1 MLASILIPLLVIASI
16 WLGRTAWLWA
26 NDMDQRGKQRL
37 SLVFRLVAVVIGT
50 WWLLP
55 AGIVIL
61 KLFILREDP

>member
-1 MLASILIPLLVIASI
+1 MLASILVPLLVIASI

-26 NDMDQRGKQRL
+26 NDMDLRGKQRL
-37 SLVFRLVAVVIGT
+37 SLVFRLVAVVIGA

>member
-1 MLASILIPLLVIASI
+1 VLASVLVPLVVIASI
-16 WLGRTAWLWA
+16 WLGCTAWLWA

-55 AGIVIL
+55 AGVVIL
-61 KLFILREDP
+61 KLFILKEDP

>member
-1 MLASILIPLLVIASI
+1 MLASILVPLLVIASI

-37 SLVFRLVAVVIGT
+37 SLVFRLVAVVIGA

>member
-1 MLASILIPLLVIASI
+1 MLASILVPLLVIASI

>member
-1 MLASILIPLLVIASI
+1 MLASVLVPLVVIASI

-26 NDMDQRGKQRL
+26 NDMDQRGKQKL
-37 SLVFRLVAVVIGT
+37 SLVFRLVAVVIGA

>member
-1 MLASILIPLLVIASI
+1 MLASILVPLLVIASI

-26 NDMDQRGKQRL
+26 NDMDQRGKHRL
-37 SLVFRLVAVVIGT
+37 SLVFRLVAVVIGA

>member
-1 MLASILIPLLVIASI
+1 MLASILIPLLVFASI

-37 SLVFRLVAVVIGT
+37 SLLFRLVALVIGT

>member
-1 MLASILIPLLVIASI
+1 MLASVLVPLVVIASV

-37 SLVFRLVAVVIGT
+37 SLVFRLVALVIGT

-55 AGIVIL
+55 AGVVIL
-61 KLFILREDP
+61 KLFILKEDP